1 METMNSEPDDVFCGE
16 ELAQELTDFGLSIN
30 QAKVYLSVAR
40 SKIAT
45 VDTISRETR
54 LYRQDVYK
62 IMPILEKKGL
72 VVKIIDRPTKF
83 ESLPIEKA
91 IDALISKERKTA
103 EDRLSRLE
111 SISEKLKSKVV
122 SWQKENQKTKVEP
135 KFRLL
140 VNDSE
145 IRNVFDLSFENVKE
159 ELNLVT
165 TPELAPYITRILNER
180 IGLLAKKRIKTR
192 IIVDNPSGD
201 FKKAK
206 KIVQGLQSIDSK
218 LFLLIKQLPG
228 TFFPPYR
235 VFDDKEAWIMISK
248 ETETGHPCF
257 LWTNAPNV
265 IKFYKESFEKAWND
279 PIAKVLYNPLD
290 NQH

>member
-1 METMNSEPDDVFCGE
+1 MNSEPDDVFGGE
-16 ELAQELTDFGLSIN
+16 ELARILTDFGLSIN

-91 IDALISKERKTA
+91 IDTLISKERKTA

-192 IIVDNPSGD
+192 IIVDNPSRD
-201 FKKAK
+201 FEKTK
-206 KIVQGLQSIDSK
+206 KIVQGLQSINAK
-218 LFLLIKQLPG
+218 FFLVIKQLPG

-279 PIAKVLYNPLD
+279 PIAKALYNPLD

>member
-1 METMNSEPDDVFCGE
+1 MNSEPDDVFGGE

-91 IDALISKERKTA
+91 IDTLVSKERKTA

-111 SISEKLKSKVV
+111 SISEKLKSKAV

-145 IRNVFDLSFENVKE
+145 IRNVFDLSFENAKE
-159 ELNLVT
+159 EFNVVT
-165 TPELAPYITRILNER
+165 TPELAPYLTRILSER

-192 IIVDNPSGD
+192 IIVDNPSRD
-201 FKKAK
+201 FEKTKRIAHG
-206 KIVQGLQSIDSK
+206 VQSINSK
-218 LFLLIKQLPG
+218 FFLVIKQLPG

-265 IKFYKESFEKAWND
+265 VKFYKENFEKAWND
-279 PIAKVLYNPLD
+279 PKAEVLYSPLD